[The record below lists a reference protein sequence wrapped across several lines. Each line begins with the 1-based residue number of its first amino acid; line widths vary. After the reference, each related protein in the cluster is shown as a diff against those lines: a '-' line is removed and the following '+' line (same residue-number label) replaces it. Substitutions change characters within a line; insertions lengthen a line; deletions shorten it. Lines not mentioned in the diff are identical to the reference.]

1 MGVMACDRAGCE
13 HIMCNRLILD
23 GEMYICGEC
32 HEELVE
38 ARRGWPSTM
47 TALAL
52 REAILDFM
60 RTEPGH
66 HRVLYG
72 EDLDAEFERLMGRV
86 LE

>member
-32 HEELVE
+32 HEELRE
-38 ARRGWPSTM
+38 ARRDWPNTM

-52 REAILDFM
+52 REAILEFM

-66 HRVLYG
+66 HRVLSG
-72 EDLDAEFERLMGRV
+72 DDLDAEFERLMGRV

>member
-23 GEMYICGEC
+23 GKMYICGEC
-32 HEELVE
+32 HEELLE
-38 ARRGWPSTM
+38 SRRDWPNTL

-52 REAILDFM
+52 QQLIVEFM
-60 RTEPGH
+60 ETAPGT

-72 EDLDAEFERLMGRV
+72 DDLDAEFERLMGRV
-86 LE
+86 IE